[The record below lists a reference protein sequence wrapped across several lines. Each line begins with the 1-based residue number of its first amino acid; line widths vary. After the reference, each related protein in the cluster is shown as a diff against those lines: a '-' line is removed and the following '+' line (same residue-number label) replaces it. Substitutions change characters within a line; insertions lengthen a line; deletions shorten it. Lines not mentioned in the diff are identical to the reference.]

1 MIFDEKTSS
10 PFSDD
15 FYRRISSL
23 IYDRTG
29 LSFTE
34 SSRFFL
40 EKRLETR
47 LSALGITACEDYL
60 GYLMFDGDSDREW
73 DALITL
79 ITTNETYFMREE
91 RQLKCFKEDILPE
104 IARKNPGKKI
114 RIWSAGC
121 SSGEEPYSIAILTKE
136 CRAVTDQMVEIFA
149 TDINSRV
156 IQRAKDGVYGDSS
169 FRAVDEAFKARW
181 FTSDGPQKW
190 RIKEEIKKRVTF
202 QRFNL
207 FDIERYSILVPFDV
221 IFCRNVII
229 YFDLEAKVRVVERFH
244 DKLAEGGYL
253 LLGHSESLISVTE
266 KFRLVHLPHD
276 LVYRKEHQ

>member
-1 MIFDEKTSS
+1 MRFDDVSANQ
-10 PFSDD
+10 FGDD
-15 FYRRISSL
+15 FYRRISAL

-29 LSFTE
+29 LSFNE

-47 LSALGITACEDYL
+47 ISSLGMTMPEDYL
-60 GYLMFDGDSDREW
+60 SFLMFDGDSEREW

-91 RQLKCFKEDILPE
+91 RQLKCFREDILPE
-104 IARKNPGKKI
+104 LARKNPGKKI
-114 RIWSAGC
+114 RVWSAGC
-121 SSGEEPYSIAILTKE
+121 SSGEEPYSIAILARE
-136 CRAVTDQMVEIFA
+136 CRHVTDQMIEIFA

-156 IQRAKDGVYGDSS
+156 IQRAKDGIYGDSS
-169 FRAVDEAFKARW
+169 FRAVDEAFKLRW
-181 FTSDGPQKW
+181 FVPEGQQKW
-190 RIKEEIKKRVTF
+190 KLKEEIRKKVTF

-207 FDIERYSILVPFDV
+207 FDMDRYSIFAPFDV

-229 YFDLEAKVRVVERFH
+229 YFDLEAKVRVVERFY

-266 KFRLVHLPHD
+266 KFRLVHLAND
-276 LVYRKEHQ
+276 LVYRKEIR

>member
-1 MIFDEKTSS
+1 MRFDDMS
-10 PFSDD
+10 PNQFGDD
-15 FYRRISSL
+15 FYRRISAL

-29 LSFTE
+29 LSFNE

-47 LSALGITACEDYL
+47 ISTLGMTIPEDYL
-60 GYLMFDGDSDREW
+60 SFLMFDGDSEREW

-104 IARKNPGKKI
+104 LARKSPGKKI

-121 SSGEEPYSIAILTKE
+121 SSGEEPYSVAILTKE
-136 CRAVTDQMVEIFA
+136 CRHVTDQMIEIFA

-156 IQRAKDGVYGDSS
+156 IQRAKEGVYGDSS
-169 FRAVDEAFKARW
+169 FRAVDEAFRLRW
-181 FTSDGPQKW
+181 FSPEGQQKW
-190 RIKEEIKKRVTF
+190 RLKDEIRKRVTF

-207 FDIERYSILVPFDV
+207 FDMDRYSIFAPFDV

-229 YFDLEAKVRVVERFH
+229 YFDLEAKVRVVERFY
-244 DKLAEGGYL
+244 DKLVDGGYL

-266 KFRLVHLPHD
+266 KFRLVHLTND
-276 LVYRKEHQ
+276 LVYRKDIR

>member
-1 MIFDEKTSS
+1 MRFDDTS
-10 PFSDD
+10 PNQFGDD
-15 FYRRISSL
+15 FYRRMSGL

-29 LSFTE
+29 LSFNE
-34 SSRFFL
+34 GSRFFL

-47 LSALGITACEDYL
+47 ISALGMTIPEDYL
-60 GYLMFDGDSDREW
+60 SFLMFDGDSEREW

-104 IARKNPGKKI
+104 LARKSPGKKI

-121 SSGEEPYSIAILTKE
+121 SSGEEPYSVAILTKE
-136 CRAVTDQMVEIFA
+136 CRYVTDQMIEIFA

-156 IQRAKDGVYGDSS
+156 IQRAKEGVYGDSS
-169 FRAVDEAFKARW
+169 FRAVDEAFKLRW
-181 FTSDGPQKW
+181 FSPEGQQKW
-190 RIKEEIKKRVTF
+190 RLKDEIRKRVTF

-207 FDIERYSILVPFDV
+207 FDMDRYSIFAPFDV

-229 YFDLEAKVRVVERFH
+229 YFDLEAKVRVVERFY
-244 DKLAEGGYL
+244 DKLVDGGYL

-266 KFRLVHLPHD
+266 KFRLVHLTND
-276 LVYRKEHQ
+276 LVYRKDI